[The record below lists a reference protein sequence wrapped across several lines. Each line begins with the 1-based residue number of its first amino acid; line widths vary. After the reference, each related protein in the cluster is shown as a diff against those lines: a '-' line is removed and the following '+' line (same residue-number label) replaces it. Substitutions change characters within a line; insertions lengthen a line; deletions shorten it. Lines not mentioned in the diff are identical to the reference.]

1 MPYADSNR
9 RMPHLR
15 NAAIRIT
22 LLIIAT
28 FANRD
33 VPSAVGAEPSAST
46 AKAGANTA
54 AALAPAALAA
64 DRPLNFENDIIPIL
78 TRYGCNTSGCHGKA
92 EGQNGFKLSVF
103 GFDPKADHFAITAEA
118 RGRRIFPAA
127 PESSLLLRK
136 ADGGLPHGGG
146 VRLTPDRP
154 EHVTLLRWIAEGAPI
169 GSPSDPRIVSIR
181 LGPQQAQL
189 AMGSKQPLT
198 VTATFSDGYE
208 KDVTELATY
217 QSNNE
222 GLARVDDHGM
232 VTIGIAPGD
241 VAVMASYL
249 GSVDVFRALIPAEE
263 KLAAGD
269 AASDK
274 LDETVA
280 PEASS
285 SDANLVDRFVHA
297 KLRQLK
303 LRPSSPADDATFLR
317 RVYLDVIGTLPT
329 ADEARKFLGDPA
341 PDRRAKLVETLF
353 KRPEY
358 GDYWGLKWS
367 DVLRVDRLQ
376 LGRKNAYLYYRWV
389 RDSFAH
395 NKPLDRFAA
404 ELLTAEGPIQ
414 DTPAAL
420 FYKVVSDPK
429 QMASTL
435 SQSLLGVRIDCAQC
449 HHHPYD
455 RWGQDDYYAMQA
467 FFNEVAF
474 KPSPQG
480 ELLVRTGTGK
490 SIHPRTQKEVAPRPL
505 GEPAS
510 DAAGA
515 SDASDGL
522 RRDLA
527 RWVTDKQNPYFA
539 RNMANRI
546 WAHFMGR
553 GLVEPVDDMR
563 MTNPPTNPELLDALA
578 NHLIEKD
585 YDQQALIRLIT
596 SSETYQRDC
605 QPSASNASDQ
615 QNYSRY
621 PMTQLGAE
629 VLYDAVCQTTGVAE
643 KFSGVPDG
651 ARAIQLWDSQVP
663 HYFLQLFG
671 RPMRTTAC
679 ECERVAEP
687 TVSQV
692 LHLLNSPQIQS
703 KLAHEGGHVAEW
715 VELPDDKLVEEL
727 TLTFFARFPTD
738 EERRI
743 ATGHLTKAKERRV
756 AVEDLAWGM
765 MNSLEFL
772 FKH

>member
-1 MPYADSNR
+1 MGSESVPHTDRSRDLLAMRYAA
-9 RMPHLR
+9 LR
-15 NAAIRIT
+15 VAIVMLFASWLAA
-22 LLIIAT
+22 A
-28 FANRD
+28 
-33 VPSAVGAEPSAST
+33 AVGAEAIASQDA
-46 AKAGANTA
+46 AKGIE
-54 AALAPAALAA
+54 
-64 DRPLNFENDIIPIL
+64 RPLNFENDIIPIL

-127 PESSLLLRK
+127 PDQSLLLLK

-154 EHVTLLRWIAEGAPI
+154 EHATLRRWIAAGAPV
-169 GSPSDPRIVSIR
+169 GSPSDPRIVAIR
-181 LGPQQAQL
+181 LHPQQAQL
-189 AMGSKQPLT
+189 AMGSKQPLS

-208 KDVTELATY
+208 KDVTELATF

-222 GLARVDDHGM
+222 GLARVDDDGM

-263 KLAAGD
+263 KLAEGN
-269 AASDK
+269 AANDK
-274 LDETVA
+274 HDEAAA
-280 PEASS
+280 PEASA
-285 SDANLVDRFVHA
+285 SDTNLIDRLVNT

-303 LRPSSPADDATFLR
+303 LRPSPPADDATFLR

-329 ADEARKFLGDPA
+329 AEEARKFLSDPD
-341 PDRRAKLVETLF
+341 PDRRAKLVDTLF

-389 RDSFAH
+389 RDSFAQ

-490 SIHPRTQKEVAPRPL
+490 SIHPRTKQEVAPRPL

-510 DAAGA
+510 DAAGSSNA
-515 SDASDGL
+515 GDGL
-522 RRDLA
+522 RRELA

-563 MTNPPTNPELLDALA
+563 LTNPPTNPELLDALA
-578 NHLIEKD
+578 NYLIEKG

-596 SSETYQRDC
+596 SSDTYQRDC
-605 QPSASNASDQ
+605 QPNASNASDQ

-629 VLYDAVCQTTGVAE
+629 VLHDAVCQTTGVAE

-703 KLAHEGGHVAEW
+703 KLAHEAGHVAKW
-715 VELPDDKLVEEL
+715 VELPDETLIEEL
-727 TLTFFARFPTD
+727 TLTFFGRFPTD
-738 EERRI
+738 EEQQL
-743 ATGHLTKAKERRV
+743 ATEHLKKAKERRV